1 MLFRSKDYRL
11 RNWQSLPVP
20 ATSIDAVVL
29 THAHLDHCGFLP
41 RLVAQGFKGRV
52 FCTAGTRDLCTLVLP
67 DSAHIQEEDARDA
80 NRHQYTK
87 HSPALP
93 LYTSEDAQRA
103 LLLLQ
108 PVGYNR
114 RMPVAPGIEVEFINA
129 GHLLGSSFVRMHID
143 GRTIVF
149 GGDLG
154 RYGRP
159 VLPDPTPVDQAD
171 VLLLESTYGDRLHEA
186 DDRGDRLAEIVTA
199 VAARGG
205 KLIIP
210 AFAIGRVEEVIYWLK
225 RLEDERRIPPLP
237 VFVDS
242 PMAAKALQFYAGRAD
257 ELDLH
262 LKPGARGIKIGRA
275 HV

>member
-1 MLFRSKDYRL
+1 MSVNITFLGGAGTVTGSKTLIEHQGKRLLIDCGLFQGFKNLRL
-11 RNWQSLPVP
+11 MNWEGWPFDPRTL
-20 ATSIDAVVL
+20 DAVVL

-114 RMPVAPGIEVEFINA
+114 RMPVAPGIEVEF
-129 GHLLGSSFVRMHID
+129 
-143 GRTIVF
+143 
-149 GGDLG
+149 
-154 RYGRP
+154 
-159 VLPDPTPVDQAD
+159 
-171 VLLLESTYGDRLHEA
+171 
-186 DDRGDRLAEIVTA
+186 
-199 VAARGG
+199 
-205 KLIIP
+205 
-210 AFAIGRVEEVIYWLK
+210 
-225 RLEDERRIPPLP
+225 
-237 VFVDS
+237 
-242 PMAAKALQFYAGRAD
+242 
-257 ELDLH
+257 
-262 LKPGARGIKIGRA
+262 KIGRA